1 MRVTFPGFIAT
12 VCLALTP
19 AYSSYGADTPPDT
32 SHKTVAESAKELG
45 QTVKRDAKEVGK
57 AVKEGAQ
64 QVGSA
69 AKRTAKKVKDT
80 VKKD

>member
-1 MRVTFPGFIAT
+1 MKFTFFGFIAT
-12 VCLALTP
+12 VFLAMAP
-19 AYSSYGADTPPDT
+19 AYSSYSAENPPDP

-45 QTVKRDAKEVGK
+45 HAVKRDAKAVGK
-57 AVKEGAQ
+57 AVKEGAR

-69 AKRTAKKVKDT
+69 AKSTAKKVKDA